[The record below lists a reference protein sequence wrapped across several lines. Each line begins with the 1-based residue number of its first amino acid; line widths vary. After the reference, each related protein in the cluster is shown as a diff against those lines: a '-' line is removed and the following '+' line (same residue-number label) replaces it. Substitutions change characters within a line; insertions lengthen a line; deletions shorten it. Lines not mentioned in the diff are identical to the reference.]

1 MMKTK
6 IKNALISV
14 SDKQNLT
21 LLLKIL
27 KKFNIKII
35 SSGGT
40 YSSIKKLGYECTEL
54 SKYTGFKEMLDG
66 RVKTLHP
73 KIHAGILHD
82 RNSKKHQNEMIK
94 QNFPAI
100 DLIVVNFYPFQKVVT
115 TTSSAKN
122 IIENIDIGGPTMV
135 RAAAKNF
142 NNVTIITNK
151 DDYELLIEEIKKNKG
166 ATTLKFRELMSSKA
180 FGLTAYYDA
189 MIANWFNKKLK
200 IEFPERKTLFGRKL
214 KKLRYGENPH
224 QQSSIYVSDFNDKQ
238 LGFSQ
243 IHGKELS
250 YNNYNDMFASLEILN
265 SLKKNSGTV
274 IIKHANPCGVSENK
288 SPLASFKNAYASDPT
303 SAFGGVIACNFKIN
317 KKIATEI
324 NKNFLEVILAK
335 SFDQE
340 SLEILKKKKNLRIID
355 ISSFKIKNLT
365 SIKSFD
371 GSFLIQSKDNII
383 IKREKLKCVTKLK
396 PNKKELAEIQFAFNV
411 CKHVKSNAIVLCNNF
426 STIGIGAGQPSRL
439 DSCKIAVQKARQF
452 QSLKIKNSI
461 AASDAF
467 FPFADGI
474 NTLIKAGVKTIIQPG
489 GSIRDQEVIK
499 AADKAKIKMLF
510 TGIRHFNH

>member
-1 MMKTK
+1 MMNIKV
-6 IKNALISV
+6 KNALISV
-14 SDKQNLT
+14 SNKENLIP
-21 LLLKIL
+21 LLKIL
-27 KKFNIKII
+27 KKFNINII

-40 YSSIKKLGYECTEL
+40 YVSIRKMGYECVEL

-82 RNSKKHQNEMIK
+82 RQNKKHRSEMSK

-100 DLIVVNFYPFQKVVT
+100 DLIVVNFYPFQKIVT
-115 TTSSAKN
+115 STKN
-122 IIENIDIGGPTMV
+122 PKQIVENIDIGGPTMV

-142 NNVTIITNK
+142 KNVTIVTSK
-151 DDYELLIEEIKKNKG
+151 DDYRYLIKELETFKG
-166 ATTLKFRELMSSKA
+166 KTTLKFRELMSSKA

-200 IEFPERKTLFGRKL
+200 IDFPERKTIFGRKL

-224 QQSSIYVSDFNDKQ
+224 QQSSIYVSDYKDKQ

-250 YNNYNDMFASLEILN
+250 YNNYNDMFSSLQILD

-274 IIKHANPCGVSENK
+274 IVKHANPCGVSENK
-288 SPLASFKNAYASDPT
+288 NPLISFKNAYSSDPI
-303 SAFGGVIACNFKIN
+303 SAFGGVIACNYKIN
-317 KKIATEI
+317 LKIAHEI

-335 SFDQE
+335 GFDSG
-340 SLEILKKKKNLRIID
+340 SLQILKRKKNLRIID
-355 ISSFKIKNLT
+355 ISNFKLKNIS
-365 SIKSFD
+365 SIKSFG
-371 GSFLIQSKDNII
+371 GSFLLQSKDNMVID
-383 IKREKLKCVTKLK
+383 KKKLKCVTKLK
-396 PNKKELAEIQFAFNV
+396 PKKKEIQEIQFAFNI
-411 CKHVKSNAIVLCNNF
+411 CKYVKSNSIVLCNNF
-426 STIGIGAGQPSRL
+426 TTIGIGAGQPSRL
-439 DSCKIAVQKARQF
+439 DSCKIAVQKAKKF
-452 QSLKIKNSI
+452 QPTKIKNSI

-467 FPFADGI
+467 FPFSDGI

-489 GSIRDQEVIK
+489 GSIRDQEIINT
-499 AADKAKIKMLF
+499 ANKAKIKMLF